1 MRSPAEIINTRTAF
15 LGVSTAEIEAATPKL
30 DKRIRELSALTP
42 ADAQRYASTMYSSD
56 QIEGAL
62 IREAKAQQR
71 NRRTDHLKLA
81 LDTLRLCLEMRA
93 HLDTDEAR
101 EAAQREDGKRAADR
115 ARRESLPAIAADPF
129 ARADDAAEYYGGGSI
144 D

>member
-1 MRSPAEIINTRTAF
+1 MLKPAEIINTRTAF
-15 LGVSTAEIEAATPKL
+15 RGVTIADIETAIPKL
-30 DKRIRELSALTP
+30 DKRIDKLSALTP
-42 ADAQRYASTMYSSD
+42 ADAQRYTSTMYSSD
-56 QIEGAL
+56 PIEGAL

-101 EAAQREDGKRAADR
+101 EAAQREDEKRAADR
-115 ARRESLPAIAADPF
+115 VRRESLPAVAADPY
-129 ARADDAAEYYGGGSI
+129 AWADDAAEYYGGGSI